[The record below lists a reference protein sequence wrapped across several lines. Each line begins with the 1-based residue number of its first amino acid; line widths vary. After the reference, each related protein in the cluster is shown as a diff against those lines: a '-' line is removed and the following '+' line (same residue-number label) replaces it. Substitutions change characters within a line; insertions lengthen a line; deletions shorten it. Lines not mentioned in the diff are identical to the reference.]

1 MLIELF
7 SRRFLFTTV
16 IFSSCALA
24 ALAQTKVL
32 TEADKPAQMMET
44 YLRGK
49 MVEAFERRAEA
60 YEKIKTPEDAAA
72 HSQKIRDFFLQQL
85 GGWPEKTPL
94 NARVVDTLDR
104 GAYKI
109 EKVIYESRPSF
120 HVTALM
126 YLPKTPPPYPA
137 VLFPCGHDPNGKA
150 GEAYQR
156 ACAFLAVNGIA
167 ALCYDPIG
175 QGERAQ
181 LLDET
186 GKQKYNSTIEHTLV
200 TVSCIPLG
208 TSVAAFRIWD
218 GIRGIDYLQSRDD
231 IIKEKIGCTGNSGG
245 GTLTTYISA
254 LDDRVYCAAPSCY
267 ITSLK
272 DLILVDGPHDGEQC
286 IAGQLA
292 FGMDHADYLM
302 ARAPKPTLVCC
313 ATRDFFPI
321 AGTWDTYRMTKRFYT
336 RLGYPERLEI
346 AEADEEHGYTP
357 MLRQAMVRW
366 MKRWLL
372 NVDDTATEPD
382 VAPLTD
388 DEALVTTEG
397 QVLKLAGERSVWDI
411 NYALADQLAEQRK
424 AANLP
429 REELLAKVRTITGIR
444 ELEDLPKPEVQT
456 IASAE
461 KDGYRVESLVLRP
474 EPGLAIP
481 AILYIP
487 ANEVQL
493 CALSVSQYGKEF
505 SSGMCEVLVKSGALV
520 LAVDLPNTGETMS
533 SWSHGAEWER
543 FFGPSYKATM
553 LAYQLDRPF
562 VTMWAEEIL
571 MLGRYLKER
580 PEANGGRMQLHADGT
595 TVPAALHAIALDT
608 DVTFAK
614 FFAREMT
621 TWDVNLRTPEASQ
634 AFVTTVHGALRA
646 YDLDDVQA
654 TVKESDRLP

>member
-1 MLIELF
+1 MHLL
-7 SRRFLFTTV
+7 LC
-16 IFSSCALA
+16 CALLLTSFNA
-24 ALAQTKVL
+24 IAQTKVL

-44 YLRGK
+44 YLREK
-49 MVEAFERRAEA
+49 MVEAFERRAEV
-60 YEKIKTPEDAAA
+60 YEKIKTAEDAAA
-72 HSQKIRDFFLQQL
+72 HSQKIRDFFVQQL

-167 ALCYDPIG
+167 VLCYDPIG

-181 LLDET
+181 ILDEN
-186 GKQKYNSTIEHTLV
+186 GKQKYTSTIEHTLV

-231 IIKEKIGCTGNSGG
+231 IIKDKIGCTGNSGG

-254 LDDRVYCAAPSCY
+254 LDDRVVCAAPSCY

-346 AEADEEHGYTP
+346 AEADEEHGFTP

-382 VAPLTD
+382 VTPLTD
-388 DEALVTTEG
+388 EEALVTAEG
-397 QVLKLAGERSVWDI
+397 QVLKLEGERSVWDI
-411 NYALADQLAEQRK
+411 NNALADQLAEQRK
-424 AANLP
+424 AQMPNETKESLQAKIRGVTKIRPIDELP
-429 REELLAKVRTITGIR
+429 V
-444 ELEDLPKPEVQT
+444 PEVKT
-456 IASAE
+456 VALAE
-461 KDGYRVESLVLRP
+461 EADFRVEKLVLTV
-474 EPGLAIP
+474 ESGLWMP
-481 AILYIP
+481 ATLYIP
-487 ANEVQL
+487 KAEVKQTVLYVGSDESSQISL
-493 CALSVSQYGKEF
+493 CEDEARK
-505 SSGMCEVLVKSGALV
+505 GAVTLKI
-520 LAVDLPNTGETMS
+520 DLPNTGETKS
-533 SWSHGAEWER
+533 SWSHSGRWEEY
-543 FFGPSYKATM
+543 FGPSYKAVM

-562 VTMWAEEIL
+562 VTIWAENIL
-571 MLGRYLKER
+571 TCARYLKER
-580 PEANGGRMQLHADGT
+580 PESKGESCLLLSTGAVGVAAQHA
-595 TVPAALHAIALDT
+595 AALDT
-608 DVTFAK
+608 NGLIRALSMANGPDS
-614 FFAREMT
+614 
-621 TWDVNLRTPEASQ
+621 WDTAVRTPEGKGQFIYA
-634 AFVTTVHGALRA
+634 VHGALRS
-646 YDLDDVQA
+646 YDIADVGKAIPWTKPAQ
-654 TVKESDRLP
+654 